1 MNCEGTIIQLKRMI
15 ADRNL
20 TGAEHKALLTAMK
33 ATEILSKDD
42 AISRKSIKEA
52 KFPEK
57 TNMYTEGWN
66 DAIDSIIS
74 NEKSIR
80 EKEKL

>member
-1 MNCEGTIIQLKRMI
+1 
-15 ADRNL
+15 
-20 TGAEHKALLTAMK
+20 MK

-42 AISRKSIKEA
+42 AISRKSIKGA